1 MTLLLDLA
9 VTLVSFAVV
18 GAYTWSLR
26 AHFSS
31 PAMPDGAKLISLL
44 VIATA
49 AAYTLLIWLTA
60 QPASL
65 QLAGLALELASAW
78 LFWRAVLASRKARLR
93 YAFDPEGPRGLVTD
107 GPYRRVRHPFYTSYL
122 MFWTGWALAT
132 ASIWAIVPVIA
143 FVVIYVVAARREE
156 ELFAATPMAP
166 EYAAYRA
173 RTGFLLPRL
182 W

>member
-1 MTLLLDLA
+1 MAFLLDLA

-18 GAYTWSLR
+18 AAYAWSLR

-31 PAMPDGAKLISLL
+31 PAMPDGAKVITLV

-49 AAYTLLIWLTA
+49 AAYTLLIWLSA
-60 QPASL
+60 QPAWL
-65 QLAGLALELASAW
+65 QLVGLALELAGAW
-78 LFWRAVLASRKARLR
+78 LFWRAVVASRSARLR
-93 YAFDPEGPRGLVTD
+93 YAFDPEGPRGLVMD
-107 GPYRRVRHPFYTSYL
+107 GPYRRIRHPFYTSYL
-122 MFWTGWALAT
+122 MFWAGWAVAT
-132 ASIWAIVPVIA
+132 ASVWAIIPVIGFA
-143 FVVIYVVAARREE
+143 VIYVTAARREE
-156 ELFAATPMAP
+156 ELFAATPMAS

>member
-1 MTLLLDLA
+1 MPILLDLA
-9 VTLVSFAVV
+9 ITLVSFAIV
-18 GAYTWSLR
+18 GAYAWSLR

-31 PAMPDGAKLISLL
+31 PSMPSGAKVITIL

-49 AAYTLLIWLTA
+49 VAYTLMIWLSV
-60 QPASL
+60 QPAWLQLLGLSL
-65 QLAGLALELASAW
+65 QLGSAW
-78 LFWRAVLASRKARLR
+78 LFWRAVVASRKARLR

-107 GPYRRVRHPFYTSYL
+107 GPYSRVRHPFYTSYL
-122 MFWTGWALAT
+122 MFWGGWALAT

-143 FVVIYVVAARREE
+143 FAVTYIVAARREE
-156 ELFAATPMAP
+156 DLFAATPMASD
-166 EYAAYRA
+166 YADYQA